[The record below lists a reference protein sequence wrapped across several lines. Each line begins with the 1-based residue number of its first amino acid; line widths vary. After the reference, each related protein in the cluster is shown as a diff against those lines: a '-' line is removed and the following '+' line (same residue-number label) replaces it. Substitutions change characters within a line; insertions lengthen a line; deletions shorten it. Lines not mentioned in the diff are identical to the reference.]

1 MGYYSTEEGPPGK
14 DRRPKWVPR
23 WLIDWWEGLEE
34 IWAITRMTFGIIFPI
49 LGVLLGFVLFCA
61 GGLFLLSLLSGGP

>member
-1 MGYYSTEEGPPGK
+1 MGYYYTEGKPPGK
-14 DRRPKWVPR
+14 DRRPKWLV
-23 WLIDWWEGLEE
+23 DWWEGLVE
-34 IWAITRMTFGIIFPI
+34 IWTLTRVTFGVLLPI